1 MANVGVRR
9 EGGVVAASEGAA
21 GAAAAGAWGGGVSGG
36 GVVGL
41 PRLGEGRHMLV
52 VALGVGLGVDGVRVA
67 GDHRL
72 LREAG
77 KALQAGCCREKEII
91 VGAS

>member
-1 MANVGVRR
+1 
-9 EGGVVAASEGAA
+9 
-21 GAAAAGAWGGGVSGG
+21 
-36 GVVGL
+36 
-41 PRLGEGRHMLV
+41 MLV

-91 VGAS
+91 VGAW